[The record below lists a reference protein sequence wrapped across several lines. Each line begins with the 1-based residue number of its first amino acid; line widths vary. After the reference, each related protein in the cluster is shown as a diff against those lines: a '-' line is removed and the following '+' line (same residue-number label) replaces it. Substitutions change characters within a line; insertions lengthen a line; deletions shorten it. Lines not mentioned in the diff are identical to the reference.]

1 MEDEESIRQHLRGD
15 QIVALRS
22 SGTRWNGFGSVASRL
37 SDCSG
42 RISQRPTDEPERGK
56 LKNGR

>member
-42 RISQRPTDEPERGK
+42 RFHGDPRTSPKRGK